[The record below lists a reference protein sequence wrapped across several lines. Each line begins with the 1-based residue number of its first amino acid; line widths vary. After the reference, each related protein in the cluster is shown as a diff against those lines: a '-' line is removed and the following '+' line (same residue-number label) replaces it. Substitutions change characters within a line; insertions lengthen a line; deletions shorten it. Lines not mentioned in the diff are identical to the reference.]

1 MSFIEDCLQLPNWEN
16 AVSSIKQLS
25 PGRSWGGWKPGVDY
39 IRLDGSTSA
48 ADRDKLIK
56 RFNSKTESNQ
66 TFDVSSNNVKLFL
79 ISVKAGGV
87 GTNLV
92 AANRVV
98 LFDSSWNPAVDYQA
112 IYRCYRYGQTKP
124 VYAYRFLT
132 DDSMEQK
139 VYSRII
145 NKTAIAARVI
155 DKKQPQRNFTSR
167 ELDDILQIDN
177 WVQCD
182 ECEKWRMLPPWVEP
196 PGDLG
201 DDTWTCKDNVF
212 DPDRSVCGA
221 KEWDAN
227 LYNRFF
233 EAQALEQQSLMQ
245 NGGKSE
251 LGEQGETQGESRASE
266 PHLMQNSDNSEVGKK
281 GENYVSSNTQHET
294 LRDSTPDVD
303 VSAEDFEK
311 IESTKKDVILT
322 KLLEVPAPSAPRGHK
337 NKKNQNGEFKALVT
351 KYYYHDSLMKESTK
365 SAKSAKS
372 ETK

>member
-1 MSFIEDCLQLPNWEN
+1 MSFIEDCLQLPYWEKT
-16 AVSSIKQLS
+16 VSSINELS

-39 IRLDGSTSA
+39 IRLDGSTSS

-56 RFNSKTESNQ
+56 RFNSKSESEQ
-66 TFDVSSNNVKLFL
+66 TIGSSSNDVKLFL

-98 LFDSSWNPAVDYQA
+98 LFDSSWNPAVDSQA

-139 VYSRII
+139 VYSRIV

-196 PGDLG
+196 PGNSG
-201 DDTWTCKDNVF
+201 DDTWACKDNVF
-212 DPDRSVCGA
+212 DPKRSFCSA
-221 KEWDAN
+221 KERDAN
-227 LYNRFF
+227 FYNRFF
-233 EAQALEQQSLMQ
+233 EAQALEQQRLMQ
-245 NGGKSE
+245 TSENSSMQNDNKTSMQKDNNKTVQNGENTSVHEK
-251 LGEQGETQGESRASE
+251 QGEDQRSPHVPE
-266 PHLMQNSDNSEVGKK
+266 P
-281 GENYVSSNTQHET
+281 T
-294 LRDSTPDVD
+294 LRESGPDTAVT
-303 VSAEDFEK
+303 VEDIEK
-311 IESTKKDVILT
+311 IENTKKDVILT
-322 KLLEVPAPSAPRGHK
+322 KLLEVPAPSASRGSQV
-337 NKKNQNGEFKALVT
+337 NKKKEKREFKALVT
-351 KYYYHDSLMKESTK
+351 KYYYHDSLMKEATK
-365 SAKSAKS
+365 TAK
-372 ETK
+372 